1 MRHAYITGSAGFI
14 GFYLAELLLQEGWS
28 VTGLDG
34 LTDYYDVRLK
44 RRRLK
49 MLGQHKNFNH
59 ITEMLED
66 EDAVMNSVAAAK
78 QIGRAHV

>member
-44 RRRLK
+44 HRRLQ
-49 MLGQHKNFNH
+49 MLG
-59 ITEMLED
+59 
-66 EDAVMNSVAAAK
+66 
-78 QIGRAHV
+78 